1 MKPRW
6 TAWSLMAAAI
16 LLLLAQGRL
25 ELIAISAPLALAVS
39 YLLARRG
46 WPDAT

>member
-1 MKPRW
+1 MKTQW
-6 TAWSLMAAAI
+6 TAWSLMAAAL

-25 ELIAISAPLALAVS
+25 ELAAISAPLALAAS

-46 WPDAT
+46 RSGTA